1 MSKLF
6 NPLKLK
12 NHTLQNRI
20 VVAPMCQ
27 YTANDGFANNWH
39 LVHLGQFAIG
49 KAGLIIQEAT
59 AVAPEGRITFGDLG
73 IWTDEQVD
81 KLKEIVAFVHSQGSL
96 MGIQLAHA
104 GRKASTNKPWINRN
118 QFTPDHEN
126 GWQTVGPSNIPY
138 HTKDNPPVALSKNEI
153 KRIIIDFKKAAARAV
168 EAGYDVIELHAAHGY
183 LIHQFFSPLINNRTD
198 EYGGSFEN
206 RIRFLIEIVEEVS
219 KVLTT
224 QSLWVRI
231 SATDW
236 ADGGWTCFESVKL
249 AQILKNINVEV
260 IDVSTGGAVSH
271 QEIPERENYQVPF
284 ANRIKNESGMITGT
298 VGLIT
303 YAHQAEQIL
312 QNNEADFILMARG
325 FLQNPHL
332 VYQFA
337 KDLNIAIDW
346 APQYERGKESYL

>member
-6 NPLKLK
+6 EPLNLK

-27 YTANDGFANNWH
+27 YTAEKGYANNWH

-59 AVAPEGRITFGDLG
+59 AVAPEGRITYGDLG
-73 IWTDEQVD
+73 LWEDGQIE
-81 KLKEIVAFVHSQGSL
+81 KLKEIVGFVHSQGSL
-96 MGIQLAHA
+96 IGIQLAHA

-118 QFTPDHEN
+118 QFAPDHEN
-126 GWQTVGPSNIPY
+126 GWQTVAPSTLPY
-138 HTKDNPPVALSKNEI
+138 HEKDHPPVALSVNDI
-153 KRIIIDFKKAAARAV
+153 KQIVQDFKAATQRAV
-168 EAGYDVIELHAAHGY
+168 TAGYDIIELHAAHGY
-183 LIHQFFSPLINNRTD
+183 LIHQFFSPLINKRTD

-206 RIRFLIEIVEEVS
+206 RIRFLIEIIEEVS

-236 ADGGWTCFESVKL
+236 ADGGWTSFDSVKL
-249 AQILKNINVEV
+249 SQILKSIGVEV

-271 QEIPERENYQVPF
+271 QQIPERENYQVPF
-284 ANRIKNESGMITGT
+284 ADRIKKETGMITGA

-303 YAHQAEQIL
+303 DAKQAEQIL
-312 QNNEADFILMARG
+312 QNNEADFIAIARG

-332 VYQFA
+332 VYEFA
-337 KDLNIAIDW
+337 KELNVAINW
-346 APQYERGKESYL
+346 APQYERGKESFN

>member
-1 MSKLF
+1 MSLLF
-6 NPLKLK
+6 QPLHLK
-12 NHTLQNRI
+12 NYTLQNRI

-27 YTANDGFANNWH
+27 YTAEKGYANNWH

-59 AVAPEGRITFGDLG
+59 AVAPEGRITYGDLG
-73 IWTDEQVD
+73 LWEDGQTE
-81 KLKEIVAFVHSQGSL
+81 KLKEIVDFVHSQGSL
-96 MGIQLAHA
+96 IGIQLAHA

-126 GWQTVGPSNIPY
+126 GWQTVGASNLPY
-138 HTKDNPPVALSKNEI
+138 HEKDHPPVALSTNDI
-153 KRIIIDFKKAAARAV
+153 KQIVQDFKAAAQRAV
-168 EAGYDVIELHAAHGY
+168 TAGYDIIELHAAHGY
-183 LIHQFFSPLINNRTD
+183 LIHQFFSPLINKRTD

-206 RIRFLIEIVEEVS
+206 RIRFLVEIIEEVS

-249 AQILKNINVEV
+249 TQILKSIHIEV
-260 IDVSTGGAVSH
+260 IDVSTGGAVSY
-271 QEIPERENYQVPF
+271 QQIPEHENYQVPF
-284 ANRIKNESGMITGT
+284 AERIKKESNMITGA
-298 VGLIT
+298 VGLIKD
-303 YAHQAEQIL
+303 AHQAEQIL
-312 QNNEADFILMARG
+312 QNKEADFVSVARG

-332 VYQFA
+332 VYEFA
-337 KDLNIAIDW
+337 KELNIAINW
-346 APQYERGKESYL
+346 APQYERGKESF

>member
-6 NPLKLK
+6 EPLNLK

-27 YTANDGFANNWH
+27 YTAEKGYANNWH

-59 AVAPEGRITFGDLG
+59 AVAPEGRITYGDLG
-73 IWTDEQVD
+73 LWEDGQIE
-81 KLKEIVAFVHSQGSL
+81 KLKEIVGFVHSQGSL
-96 MGIQLAHA
+96 IGIQLAHA

-118 QFTPDHEN
+118 QFATDHEN
-126 GWQTVGPSNIPY
+126 GWQTVAPSTLPY
-138 HTKDNPPVALSKNEI
+138 HEKDHPPVALSVNDI
-153 KRIIIDFKKAAARAV
+153 KQIVQDFKAATQRAV
-168 EAGYDVIELHAAHGY
+168 TAGYDIIELHAAHGY
-183 LIHQFFSPLINNRTD
+183 LIHQFFSPLINKRTD
-198 EYGGSFEN
+198 EYVGSFEN
-206 RIRFLIEIVEEVS
+206 RIRFLIEIIEEVS

-236 ADGGWTCFESVKL
+236 ADGGWTSFDSVKL
-249 AQILKNINVEV
+249 SQILKSIGVEV

-271 QEIPERENYQVPF
+271 QQIPERENYQVPF
-284 ANRIKNESGMITGT
+284 ADRIKKETDMFTGA
-298 VGLIT
+298 VGLIKS
-303 YAHQAEQIL
+303 AAQAEAIL
-312 QNNEADFILMARG
+312 QNNQADFVLIARA
-325 FLQNPHL
+325 FMQNPHL

-337 KDLNIAIDW
+337 QELNIDINW
-346 APQYERGKESYL
+346 APQYERGKETF